1 MLETMKVANEAA
13 QAKEDGKQRWKSVRQ
28 LQMAFAGR
36 RPTRPS
42 AVLKV
47 DGEVTKTPEETK
59 QRWYEHFN
67 SILNIHSHFHQ
78 EVIDDIPSYPTMH
91 DLDDPPTQGEL
102 VSALGKLKNGKVGGE
117 TEIVAELILNGG
129 QELRDRLK
137 SLLQRVWREGTVV
150 EDWKHAELVPIPKKG
165 DLKHC
170 DNWRGISLLDV
181 VGKVFAR
188 VVQERLQIIAEK
200 SLPESQCGFQ
210 KGRGCTDMIF
220 TARQLVEK
228 CIEHN
233 DSLFILFVDLK
244 KAYDTVPRSALW
256 CVLEKCGVPP
266 TMLRII
272 RSFHDGMRASVR
284 VGDLRTADIEV
295 KNGLRQGCVLAPTL
309 FNMYFGAV
317 VVYWRERC
325 PQVGVTVK
333 YKIARKLV
341 GDRTAKSR
349 LSEVRVTESQFA
361 DDVAVYATTREA
373 FEIATTE
380 FVSAASKFGLTV
392 SIQKTKGL
400 AVGRQLTPRDQ
411 APVQLEE
418 GTIELVPDF
427 TYLGSSITSD
437 GEVLYLWEFIT
448 VAMIIGFTERIQT
461 VSEGHKGAVDL
472 FPLQINVSS
481 LRTSE
486 REHPMLFRLLECCT
500 NATVETLVPASN
512 VFDATF
518 GHREHPSDP
527 IEDIRDLP
535 LGERTISSP
544 LLTLIRNDLIPEEI
558 ECYTIRIFPVDV
570 PGRRKLF
577 TCNEDNAGAD
587 SYFCE
592 HTICIEDDDGKCY
605 F

>member
-1 MLETMKVANEAA
+1 MALYGYTAYSASKYAVRGLAEVLDMEVKVHNIRVSVSFPPDTGQTGVQDTSADFQETWKFLHRRMEDANTFGKASMEVHTIRASNSGFKA
-13 QAKEDGKQRWKSVRQ
+13 PFVNSPHSPVCVCVCVCVCSQFQGLVSGGVETLSAGLNAVSFQPLGVLLYSCPKEDGKQRWKSVRQ

-102 VSALGKLKNGKVGGE
+102 VSVLGKLKKGKVGGE

-200 SLPESQCGFQ
+200 SLPESQCVFR
-210 KGRGCTDMIF
+210 KGRECTDMIF

-256 CVLEKCGVPP
+256 CVGKVW
-266 TMLRII
+266 
-272 RSFHDGMRASVR
+272 S
-284 VGDLRTADIEV
+284 
-295 KNGLRQGCVLAPTL
+295 
-309 FNMYFGAV
+309 
-317 VVYWRERC
+317 
-325 PQVGVTVK
+325 
-333 YKIARKLV
+333 
-341 GDRTAKSR
+341 
-349 LSEVRVTESQFA
+349 
-361 DDVAVYATTREA
+361 AT
-373 FEIATTE
+373 
-380 FVSAASKFGLTV
+380 
-392 SIQKTKGL
+392 
-400 AVGRQLTPRDQ
+400 
-411 APVQLEE
+411 
-418 GTIELVPDF
+418 
-427 TYLGSSITSD
+427 
-437 GEVLYLWEFIT
+437 
-448 VAMIIGFTERIQT
+448 
-461 VSEGHKGAVDL
+461 
-472 FPLQINVSS
+472 N
-481 LRTSE
+481 
-486 REHPMLFRLLECCT
+486 
-500 NATVETLVPASN
+500 NA
-512 VFDATF
+512 
-518 GHREHPSDP
+518 
-527 IEDIRDLP
+527 EDN
-535 LGERTISSP
+535 T
-544 LLTLIRNDLIPEEI
+544 
-558 ECYTIRIFPVDV
+558 IFP
-570 PGRRKLF
+570 
-577 TCNEDNAGAD
+577 
-587 SYFCE
+587 
-592 HTICIEDDDGKCY
+592 
-605 F
+605 